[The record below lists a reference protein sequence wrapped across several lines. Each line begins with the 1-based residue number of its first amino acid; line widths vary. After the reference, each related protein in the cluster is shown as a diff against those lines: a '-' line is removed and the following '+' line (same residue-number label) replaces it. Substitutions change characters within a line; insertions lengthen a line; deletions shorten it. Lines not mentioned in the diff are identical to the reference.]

1 MAAQQAYGGKE
12 ESMKLLA
19 RAFRGI
25 ARWFDSLGDPVCQDW
40 SAQIYADYRGR
51 KIRLVPVAARDSSR
65 IETWI
70 PDPLATAGVDAAIAR
85 AEAEKAE
92 AAREA
97 EKRAQ
102 EAAERPSS
110 VPPVIPADDERPE
123 PPQTVGDADG
133 INPNALG
140 GL

>member
-1 MAAQQAYGGKE
+1 
-12 ESMKLLA
+12 MKFLA
-19 RAFRGI
+19 KAFRGI

-51 KIRLVPVAARDSSR
+51 KIRLVPVAARDQPSR
-65 IETWI
+65 SETWI

-85 AEAEKAE
+85 AEAEKAA

-102 EAAERPSS
+102 EAAERPAS
-110 VPPVIPADDERPE
+110 VPPVIPTDGERPE
-123 PPQTVGDADG
+123 PPNTVGDDDG
-133 INPNALG
+133 ITPNSLG

>member
-1 MAAQQAYGGKE
+1 
-12 ESMKLLA
+12 MKFIA

-25 ARWFDSLGDPVCQDW
+25 AKWFDNLGDPVCQDW
-40 SAQIYADYRGR
+40 SAQIYTDYRGR
-51 KIRLVPVAARDSSR
+51 KIRLVPVAAKDSSR

-102 EAAERPSS
+102 EAAERTAA
-110 VPPVIPADDERPE
+110 VPPVIPADGERPE
-123 PPQTVGDADG
+123 PPNTVGDDDG
-133 INPNALG
+133 ITPNSLG